1 MTNQEIVVEKLS
13 LFNNMSFTK
22 KQWDIVLKGCG
33 CPKSA
38 HFWTALKQN
47 NLIKESKLYT
57 LVDMDVHSYAIIL
70 DQYCTVNRDA
80 VKKSYA
86 KAKARKRAQE
96 RSKALTGITFYMVGG
111 MLTTEKPERD
121 L

>member
-1 MTNQEIVVEKLS
+1 M
-13 LFNNMSFTK
+13 
-22 KQWDIVLKGCG
+22 DI
-33 CPKSA
+33 
-38 HFWTALKQN
+38 
-47 NLIKESKLYT
+47 
-57 LVDMDVHSYAIIL
+57 HSYAIIL
-70 DQYCTVNRDA
+70 DQYCTVNKEA

-121 L
+121 I

>member
-1 MTNQEIVVEKLS
+1 MTNQEKVVERLS

-38 HFWTALKQN
+38 HFWTALRQN

-57 LVDMDVHSYAIIL
+57 LVDMDIHSYAIIL
-70 DQYCTVNRDA
+70 DQYCTANSNA

-86 KAKARKRAQE
+86 KAKARKKAQE
-96 RSKALTGITFYMVGG
+96 RSKALTSITFYMVGG
-111 MLTTEKPERD
+111 TLTTEKPELD
-121 L
+121 I

>member
-1 MTNQEIVVEKLS
+1 MTNQEKVVERLS
-13 LFNNMSFTK
+13 QFNNLSFTK
-22 KQWDIVLKGCG
+22 KQWDIILAGCG
-33 CPKSA
+33 CPKSS

-47 NLIKESKLYT
+47 NMVKYTKLFT
-57 LVDMDVHSYAIIL
+57 LVDMDIHSYAVIL